1 MHIGQIYC
9 VNDSGLCINVQ
20 RNLTSPISI
29 VFEVLTI
36 KVEHLK
42 PKIANS
48 TLK

>member
-20 RNLTSPISI
+20 RNLTPISI
-29 VFEVLTI
+29 VFEVLTV
-36 KVEHLK
+36 KVERLK